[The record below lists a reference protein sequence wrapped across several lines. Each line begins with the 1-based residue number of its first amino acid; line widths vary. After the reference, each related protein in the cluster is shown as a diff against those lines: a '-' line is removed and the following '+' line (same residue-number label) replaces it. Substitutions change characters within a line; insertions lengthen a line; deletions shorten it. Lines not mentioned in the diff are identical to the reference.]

1 MGYDRTFA
9 RCSMYNKYN
18 KMNACYLRV
27 RAESCYRP
35 NVFEVPLHHDTL
47 LRYFTG
53 SLFYDLKCN
62 NERVM
67 GRVQELGS
75 MTGVE
80 YVEVETAHGGAHL
93 MAVERRLRSGPNQT
107 DTEAA
112 YYMLEGTIYQAPDLK
127 TLLQS
132 RMVGAVRVF

>member
-1 MGYDRTFA
+1 M
-9 RCSMYNKYN
+9 
-18 KMNACYLRV
+18 
-27 RAESCYRP
+27 
-35 NVFEVPLHHDTL
+35 FEVPLHHDTL

-132 RMVGAVRVF
+132 RMVGAVAGCLLSIFQAMIAGLPPFYEYVASQIRQMRL